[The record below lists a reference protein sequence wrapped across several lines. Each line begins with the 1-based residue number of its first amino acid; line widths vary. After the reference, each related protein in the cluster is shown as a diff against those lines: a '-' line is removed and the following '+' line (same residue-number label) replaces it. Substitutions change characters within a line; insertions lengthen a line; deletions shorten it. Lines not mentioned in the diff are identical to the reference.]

1 MNKAI
6 WKLPGEWSSFV
17 GNILV
22 GVKKT
27 FLPSFAPTCT

>member
-1 MNKAI
+1 MNKEI

-17 GNILV
+17 GNILM

-27 FLPSFAPTCT
+27 FLPIFAPIYT

>member
-1 MNKAI
+1 MDKTI

-22 GVKKT
+22 RVKET
-27 FLPSFAPTCT
+27 FLSSFVPT